1 MKFWFACTLI
11 AAFVTPASAADI
23 LSALYDARTD
33 EIVVDI
39 AYRGTRADHD
49 FTVQWDSCRDGGVA
63 GRLVDEQ
70 GNDAARTRFRVTRR
84 LSLDDLP
91 CRPAVVTLRL
101 GRVSHMS
108 VRVPA
113 RARSSDRNRRCGTP
127 NASLY
132 PAAGDPQPTDR
143 RFS

>member
-1 MKFWFACTLI
+1 MARRWAACTLLVFC
-11 AAFVTPASAADI
+11 AGPASAADI
-23 LSALYDARTD
+23 LSAFYDARTD

-49 FTVQWDSCRDGGVA
+49 FTVRWGRWMEGVA

-70 GNDAARTRFRVTRR
+70 GSDAARTSFVVTRR
-84 LSLDDLP
+84 VSLRDLP

-108 VRVPA
+108 VRVP
-113 RARSSDRNRRCGTP
+113 G
-127 NASLY
+127 
-132 PAAGDPQPTDR
+132 
-143 RFS
+143 